1 MKITHALG
9 ATVIVAAVAMAQTMG
24 STDKISRTRHAMM
37 SIPDADGQHI
47 PYQNYAAYA
56 WHEPPATP
64 DRPDGT
70 IDATGQRVLKWPIIA
85 VYPSSPNPIIV
96 WYHDGAFRSS
106 NGNRWGGPSRW
117 AYVRM
122 DEEVWN
128 ATRQQWEIPGL
139 GYVPPEPTAPPTGK
153 QGVHMDATQGQWM
166 VDDLKRSFTTTQ
178 IQDMMDASPYDEPD
192 TGAPEA
198 LVEGDQ

>member
-1 MKITHALG
+1 MKITHAIG
-9 ATVIVAAVAMAQTMG
+9 ATVIVTIAAYAQTMG
-24 STDKISRTRHAMM
+24 GTDKISRVREGIQHVPA
-37 SIPDADGQHI
+37 ADGQRI
-47 PYQNYAAYA
+47 NYQNFAAYA

-70 IDATGQRVLKWPIIA
+70 IDATGTRVLRWPILA
-85 VYPSSPNPIIV
+85 YYPSSPNPIVV

-128 ATRQQWEIPGL
+128 ETKRQWEIPGL
-139 GYVPPEPTAPPTGK
+139 GYTAPPPTAPIGN
-153 QGVHMDATQGQWM
+153 QGVHMNATQGQWM
-166 VDDLKRSFTTTQ
+166 VDDLKRSFTTAQ
-178 IQDMMDASPYDEPD
+178 IQDMLDASPYDEPD

-198 LVEGDQ
+198 GAGEQG